1 MWFYY
6 LKVLISWVKPN
17 IKCSLITSIVL
28 LKLFICLIYRSES
41 TVIQN
46 IVERMHSELYGEFES
61 VSKDLV
67 GMESSIEGVIDLLDK
82 GSDDVRFIGIWGC
95 GGVGK
100 TTLAQVIYC
109 KISNQFDTKSIIC
122 FGSVGQTKND
132 YLVPI
137 QKLLLSNIFPKRE
150 LNITSVHEG
159 KKVIKQMLCSR
170 KVLIVLDNVN
180 DKGQLDAIA
189 ESRDWFGAG
198 SRLIIT
204 SRDKQ
209 LLTSYN
215 VDMYEAKT
223 LDNDKA
229 LELFSQKAFKQ
240 PHPKKDFVDLSNDFV
255 KYAQGL
261 PLFLEVFGSSLHKEG
276 IEVWKI
282 FLDQLNENSSREI
295 MQRLEISYKRILDQ
309 KAKELFLDIAFF
321 FKGMDKNRVANILN
335 DPSYWENIDILKKKS
350 LITILGRKIWM
361 HDLLQE
367 MGREIVRR
375 EAPQEP
381 GIRSRLWHHK
391 DIFSILKNNTVS
403 GLVYINTLRKVYIC
417 IVLVI
422 FYINITVLGYQGT
435 KRVEGVMLNC
445 PPNKEDLNANCFS
458 EMTRLRLINICNV
471 LLPHGLNYLS
481 NELQMMEW
489 NDYPLKYM
497 PRNFRPNNLV
507 ELIMHHSHIEQLPE
521 EFTVRFSL
529 MHFFNILF

>member
-1 MWFYY
+1 
-6 LKVLISWVKPN
+6 
-17 IKCSLITSIVL
+17 
-28 LKLFICLIYRSES
+28 
-41 TVIQN
+41 
-46 IVERMHSELYGEFES
+46 MHSELYGEFES

-82 GSDDVRFIGIWGC
+82 GSDDVHFIGIWGC

-109 KISNQFDTKSIIC
+109 KISNQFDTKSFIC

-137 QKLLLSNIFPKRE
+137 QKLLLSNIFAERE
-150 LNITSVHEG
+150 LNIASVHEG

-204 SRDKQ
+204 SRNKQ

-229 LELFSQKAFKQ
+229 LELFSRKAFKQ

-282 FLDQLNENSSREI
+282 FLDQLNENSSGEI
-295 MQRLEISYKRILDQ
+295 MERLEISYKRKWTRRRKNYFWTLH
-309 KAKELFLDIAFF
+309 FSS
-321 FKGMDKNRVANILN
+321 KG
-335 DPSYWENIDILKKKS
+335 W
-350 LITILGRKIWM
+350 TKI
-361 HDLLQE
+361 
-367 MGREIVRR
+367 
-375 EAPQEP
+375 
-381 GIRSRLWHHK
+381 
-391 DIFSILKNNTVS
+391 
-403 GLVYINTLRKVYIC
+403 
-417 IVLVI
+417 
-422 FYINITVLGYQGT
+422 
-435 KRVEGVMLNC
+435 
-445 PPNKEDLNANCFS
+445 
-458 EMTRLRLINICNV
+458 
-471 LLPHGLNYLS
+471 
-481 NELQMMEW
+481 ELQIS
-489 NDYPLKYM
+489 K
-497 PRNFRPNNLV
+497 
-507 ELIMHHSHIEQLPE
+507 
-521 EFTVRFSL
+521 
-529 MHFFNILF
+529 